1 MTRTKTMR
9 SALGASLVLGLGAA
23 ALSASPAAAQPSTGD
38 GAYLE
43 VPAGRAFPA
52 GGSSIDSADVTLTG
66 TEADFTVSMVV
77 GSDTYDLR
85 FVPDTT
91 SNTFDQTEAQTN
103 VGPTPT
109 ASTAGMTLTRAGST
123 CTTDPTG
130 SSFNIDNATYGAP
143 GPPFTVLSVALRFT
157 IKCTEDS
164 ATSAEGFAYVNQNL
178 GPLGNPAVGEFQ
190 SMAPVRLLDTRE
202 TTKMGPDST
211 RDVDITGNSSGV
223 PPTAQAVV
231 LNVTAVNPDTATF
244 LSAYPTGSTRPNVS
258 NLNPRATD
266 TVANLATVK
275 VGTGNSITLY
285 NAVGN
290 TDAVVDVVGFYVAD
304 DNAIGGGSRYVS
316 QTPVRKLDTREA
328 PATSMT
334 EGETRTLDL
343 GVTADAA
350 IVNLTV
356 TNPTKGGYLTVF
368 PDGVSTAPLASNLN
382 FVSTQTI
389 ANLAIVKLDAGKIKL
404 FNPAGTTDVIVD
416 LLGTF
421 EADAANASAGRYVA
435 IDPVRTY
442 DSRDAGQSKL
452 TPGETRKLNLLW
464 ENGKYPFEYVA
475 AAANLTA
482 TDTTTA
488 GYFTAFPA
496 SESTPP
502 FASNLNWLAGETR
515 PNQVVSGTDDDG
527 FTAFFNAAGQTNMIV
542 DVGGFFTR

>member
-52 GGSSIDSADVTLTG
+52 GNSSIDSANVTLSG
-66 TEADFTVSMVV
+66 TDQGFTVTMVV
-77 GSDTYDLR
+77 GSDTYELELTPRTGTSFGLTDSE
-85 FVPDTT
+85 TT
-91 SNTFDQTEAQTN
+91 TVA
-103 VGPTPT
+103 TPT
-109 ASTAGMTLTRAGST
+109 ADDAAMTLTRTGSL
-123 CTTDPTG
+123 CTNPTG
-130 SSFNIDNATYGAP
+130 SFTIDDAAYSGGGPAFNIDR
-143 GPPFTVLSVALRFT
+143 VALRFT
-157 IKCTEDS
+157 IQCSEDT

-178 GPLGNPAVGEFQ
+178 GPLGTPAVGEFQ

-389 ANLAIVKLDAGKIKL
+389 ANLAIVKLDAGKLKL

-515 PNQVVSGTDDDG
+515 PNQIVSGTDDDG